1 MQVAGSLL
9 NVNILVGCG
18 SHTKLL
24 TLRMCLAIDRR
35 FARWHLLSTVSALAV
50 AAEQQAIDDQNIMPW
65 CSVRYILQYYIYF
78 PCLTA
83 YASPALR
90 TRGKTSEG
98 QIEKSSFASPI
109 LRTAGATCSKLSF
122 FFPYLTY
129 KLSPYLRTKQRNIYD
144 GYATNPDYR

>member
-1 MQVAGSLL
+1 MQGYPAY
-9 NVNILVGCG
+9 II
-18 SHTKLL
+18 SH
-24 TLRMCLAIDRR
+24 
-35 FARWHLLSTVSALAV
+35 H
-50 AAEQQAIDDQNIMPW
+50 
-65 CSVRYILQYYIYF
+65 F

-144 GYATNPDYR
+144 GYAPYGKPGIYVPFPEGFDISAGAARNYIVLYSRPEAAIFGFRPKAGKIFAAEGREKHIFQRSKAAKN